1 MQWKLSDDR
10 ISAYL
15 SFLGYNSLYPPQQL
29 AIDNG
34 LLDDSSMVITTPT
47 ASGKTLI
54 AALAAIKALEKNKK
68 IVYLT
73 PLRALAYE
81 KYLDFASIDRSGIF
95 TKKIRVR
102 ISTGDFN
109 TSNTDLSS
117 SDIIIMTN
125 EKIDSI
131 LRQNAPWLANVGLF
145 ISDEIH
151 LIGDQDRGP
160 VLEMVLTKIKKY
172 YPSTQILGLSAT
184 ITNAAEIATWLKSK
198 LVESSWRPTKLI
210 EGVYSD
216 GTIYYNNDSQFNI
229 SESGKDTASMTIDLI
244 MDSLKNRGQNLVFV
258 ETRKRA
264 VSLAKKVS
272 DFVFKTLSPNEKNN
286 ALKVS
291 KQILEEGDD
300 TDLTKNLSKLIS
312 CGIGFHHAGLSLT
325 SRGVV
330 EEAFKNG
337 IIKSLFATPTLAAG
351 VNLPA
356 RRVIITNVTRYDF
369 VYGASVPISILEYK
383 QLCGRAG
390 RPKYDTYGESIII
403 SDSRTSYEELYDHY
417 ILGIPEPLS
426 SNLGNITSIKIHLLG
441 VIASFH
447 GINLDDIYDLF
458 SKTFYSFQDKNN
470 SSLFDRID
478 SSLDYFIDEN
488 LIQLKNN
495 TYQVT
500 AFGKLVSN
508 LYLNP
513 ETAVSFRNIINDIKP
528 KSVNTTNVFG
538 FLHVI
543 TTCPDFYPKFSFRKQ
558 DLEEFSFL
566 FYNNYDEFFTDVDI
580 MDCSRSLWTLYEWI
594 NESTE
599 KRINERVGVEPG
611 DIHRIVEVSQ
621 WLIVCLFEIS
631 KLLNRNDLLPII
643 FSLENRIKHGVKGDL
658 VPLVQIKDIGRARA
672 RSLYNAGIHVPNDLL
687 SISESELASIP
698 KIGLKLAK
706 KLKKRYV

>member
-1 MQWKLSDDR
+1 MKLSDEK
-10 ISAYL
+10 ISSYL

-34 LLDDSSMVITTPT
+34 LLNDSNMVITTPT

-54 AALAAIKALEKNKK
+54 AILAAIKALEKNKK

-81 KYLDFASIDRSGIF
+81 KYLEFASIDKSGIF
-95 TKKIRVR
+95 SKKIRVK

-131 LRQNAPWLANVGLF
+131 LRHNASWLANVGLF

-151 LIGDQDRGP
+151 LISDQDRGP

-172 YPSTQILGLSAT
+172 YSSSQLLSLSAT
-184 ITNAAEIATWLKSK
+184 ITNADEIAQWLKSK

-216 GTIYYNNDSQFNI
+216 GMIYYNNNSKTNI
-229 SESGKDTASMTIDLI
+229 TESGKDSTSMTIDLI
-244 MDSLKNRGQNLVFV
+244 MDSLNSKGQNLVFV

-272 DFVFKTLSPNEKNN
+272 DIVFKILSPEEKKN

-300 TDLTKNLSKLIS
+300 TDLTKNLSNLIS
-312 CGIGFHHAGLSLT
+312 FGIGFHHAGLSLS
-325 SRGVV
+325 SRGIV

-356 RRVIITNVTRYDF
+356 RRVIITSVTRYDF
-369 VYGASVPISILEYK
+369 VYGMSVPISVLEYK

-403 SDSRTSYEELYDHY
+403 SDPRTSYEELYDHY
-417 ILGIPEPLS
+417 ILGIPEPLTS
-426 SNLGNITSIKIHLLG
+426 KLGDITSIKIHLLG
-441 VIASFH
+441 VIASFN
-447 GINLDDIYDLF
+447 GISLDDIYDLF
-458 SKTFYSFQDKNN
+458 SKTFYSFQDRNN
-470 SSLFDRID
+470 VSLFDKID
-478 SSLDYFIDEN
+478 SSLDYFIDEE

-495 TYQVT
+495 AYQVT
-500 AFGKLVSN
+500 AFGKL
-508 LYLNP
+508 
-513 ETAVSFRNIINDIKP
+513 
-528 KSVNTTNVFG
+528 
-538 FLHVI
+538 
-543 TTCPDFYPKFSFRKQ
+543 
-558 DLEEFSFL
+558 
-566 FYNNYDEFFTDVDI
+566 
-580 MDCSRSLWTLYEWI
+580 
-594 NESTE
+594 
-599 KRINERVGVEPG
+599 
-611 DIHRIVEVSQ
+611 
-621 WLIVCLFEIS
+621 IS
-631 KLLNRNDLLPII
+631 
-643 FSLENRIKHGVKGDL
+643 
-658 VPLVQIKDIGRARA
+658 
-672 RSLYNAGIHVPNDLL
+672 
-687 SISESELASIP
+687 
-698 KIGLKLAK
+698 
-706 KLKKRYV
+706 